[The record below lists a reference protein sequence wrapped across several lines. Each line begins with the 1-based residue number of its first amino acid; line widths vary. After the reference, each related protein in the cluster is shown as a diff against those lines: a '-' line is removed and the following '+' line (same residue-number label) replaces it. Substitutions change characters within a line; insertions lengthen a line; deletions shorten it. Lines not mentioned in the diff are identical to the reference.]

1 MGFRWNGIWKGDNT
15 MAVFVHVSSLR
26 FLFRSESP
34 SDPSS
39 FVVAA
44 FVNMNSDA
52 FSAPPKPASITP
64 VFYEPFFASKAS
76 SLIVDFD
83 APCFVFMSIGA
94 SVANWAVAALSESC
108 DLASN

>member
-1 MGFRWNGIWKGDNT
+1 MV
-15 MAVFVHVSSLR
+15 VFVHVSSLC
-26 FLFRSESP
+26 FFSWNDFS

-83 APCFVFMSIGA
+83 APGFVFMSIGA